1 MESNKFERSRS
12 FSQFNRRLVRFVMRG
27 GRIAEGNIHVTEGQ
41 ALAVFL
47 QTRRQIAS
55 LTEARWIGPGMEVV
69 PHMAFRTEKIL
80 WASSLDDGLP
90 VAGGTRPGA
99 NPRWA
104 ELTLDEGTIMHV
116 GMHVA
121 EEQRLT
127 DYFEAT
133 PPFLPVVQATV
144 VGSGRLLG
152 PAAINT
158 SAIMAVREIEKTG

>member
-1 MESNKFERSRS
+1 
-12 FSQFNRRLVRFVMRG
+12 MRG
-27 GRIAEGNIHVTEGQ
+27 GRVVEGNIHVTEGQ
-41 ALAVFL
+41 SLSVFL

-55 LTEARWIGPGMEVV
+55 LTEARWIGPGMQVV

-80 WASSLDDGLP
+80 WATSLDESLP
-90 VAGGTRPGA
+90 LTGGNRA
-99 NPRWA
+99 ASASPRWA
-104 ELTLDEGTIMHV
+104 ELTLDDGTTVMHV
-116 GMHVA
+116 GMYVA

-127 DYFEAT
+127 DYFEAA

-158 SAIMAVREIEKTG
+158 NSILAVREIEKNA